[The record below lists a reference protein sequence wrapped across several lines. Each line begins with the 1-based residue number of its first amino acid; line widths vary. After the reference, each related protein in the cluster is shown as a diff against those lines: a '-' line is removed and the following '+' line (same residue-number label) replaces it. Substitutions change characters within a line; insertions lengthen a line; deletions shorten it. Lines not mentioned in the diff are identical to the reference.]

1 LYTGFDFTE
10 RSVEIISFLIGTPP
24 ILMSLQAS
32 LFGDLALGLGAF
44 DPRLGLAAF
53 VIIGRGRVST
63 RVSIFGRWILVTP
76 RIIDSSSIVILGF
89 FLRISVFAYFSI
101 EGLETTKRSSNVSV
115 ETTPGIGTGRGLAG
129 RETFGLAGRD
139 TLGLAGRDTL
149 GLAGRDTLGLAGR
162 ETLGLAGL
170 LNVADVFFS
179 IPSVLI
185 IVRNSVIRFVFPI
198 FNISGYFLKFNKNEL
213 KLKIYIILKQ

>member
-1 LYTGFDFTE
+1 
-10 RSVEIISFLIGTPP
+10 
-24 ILMSLQAS
+24 
-32 LFGDLALGLGAF
+32 
-44 DPRLGLAAF
+44 
-53 VIIGRGRVST
+53 
-63 RVSIFGRWILVTP
+63 
-76 RIIDSSSIVILGF
+76 VILGF

-129 RETFGLAGRD
+129 R
-139 TLGLAGRDTL
+139 DTL

-162 ETLGLAGL
+162 ETLGLAGRETLGLAGRDTLGLAGRDTLGLAGL

-185 IVRNSVIRFVFPI
+185 ILRNSVIRFVFPI